1 MVSLSNHTITVRRE
15 LCFLIYTGGISL
27 MDKRDPIIVSAVRT
41 PIGVFGGSLRD
52 VSHTKLAALVIHEV
66 CKRVNFPKGDLDDVY
81 WGVVMP
87 RSDENGIARAAM
99 LEAGIPDHVSTAQV
113 NRACC
118 SSMEAIRIA
127 SMAIRLGEADAI
139 IAGGGESMS
148 NVSYSIKNAR
158 WGLRLRHQELSD
170 GVWDGLMDHHTG
182 LIMGMTAENVA
193 EKYHISRE
201 DQDEFAFT
209 SQMRAKKALEEG
221 RFKDEIVP
229 VVIPGKRGKPDTII
243 DTDEHPRPE
252 TTLEGLRKLPS
263 AFKEGGTVTAGNSS
277 GINDGAS
284 GVLVVSRELADKLN
298 MKRKWRVVG
307 SVPVGID
314 PRIMGVS
321 PITAVRKLLKKTGY
335 KLEEIQLIE
344 LNEPFAAAYLAV
356 ERELGLKREIV
367 NVNGGAIALGH
378 PIGNT
383 GCRIVVSLIHEMEK
397 RGLQKGLA
405 VLCGGGGVGQATII
419 EKVN

>member
-1 MVSLSNHTITVRRE
+1 
-15 LCFLIYTGGISL
+15 

-41 PIGVFGGSLRD
+41 PIGDFGKSLRN
-52 VSHTKLAALVIHEV
+52 VTHTRLATLVMAEV
-66 CKRVNFPKGDLDDVY
+66 LDRVNFPKEELDDVY
-81 WGVVMP
+81 WGIVMP
-87 RSDENGIARAAM
+87 RSDENGVGRAAA
-99 LEAGIPDHVSTAQV
+99 LEAGIPDHVPTAQL

-127 SMAIRLGEADAI
+127 SMAIRLGEADAVL
-139 IAGGGESMS
+139 AGGGESMS

-170 GVWDGLMDHHTG
+170 GVWDGLMDHYTG

-201 DQDEFAFT
+201 DQDELALT

-229 VVIPGKRGKPDTII
+229 VVIPGRRGKPDVVV

-252 TTLEGLRKLPS
+252 TTLEDLSGLPP
-263 AFKEGGTVTAGNSS
+263 AFKEGGSVTAGNSS

-284 GVLVVSRELADKLN
+284 GVLVVSREMADRLEL
-298 MKRKWRVVG
+298 KRRWKVAG
-307 SVPVGID
+307 CVPVGVD
-314 PRIMGVS
+314 PRIMGIG
-321 PITAVRKLLKKTGY
+321 PIPAIKKLMKKTGY
-335 KLEEIQLIE
+335 RIEDMELIE
-344 LNEPFAAAYLAV
+344 INEAFAAPYLAV
-356 ERELGLKREIV
+356 ERELGLNREIV
-367 NVNGGAIALGH
+367 NVNGSGIALGH

-383 GCRIVVSLIHEMEK
+383 GCRIVVTLIHEMEK
-397 RGLQKGLA
+397 RGLKRGLA
-405 VLCGGGGVGQATII
+405 SLCGGGGVGQAIVL
-419 EKVN
+419 EKTE